1 VNNSRFNLEFEI
13 ATRNVLK
20 KYSKIFKL
28 NIKLYNLKNLNF
40 CKIKNGEYFMCIAA
54 PAQIVEINDSDKIAV
69 VDFGGVRQQ
78 VKLDLVEG
86 VEEGRYVLVHSG
98 YAIEVMTDEA
108 AKESLEAWDELLKVL
123 DEEDQQNL

>member
-1 VNNSRFNLEFEI
+1 
-13 ATRNVLK
+13 
-20 KYSKIFKL
+20 
-28 NIKLYNLKNLNF
+28 
-40 CKIKNGEYFMCIAA
+40 MCIAA

-78 VKLDLVEG
+78 VKLDLVED

>member
-1 VNNSRFNLEFEI
+1 
-13 ATRNVLK
+13 
-20 KYSKIFKL
+20 
-28 NIKLYNLKNLNF
+28 
-40 CKIKNGEYFMCIAA
+40 MCIAA
-54 PAQIVEINDSDKIAV
+54 PAQIIEINDSDKIAV